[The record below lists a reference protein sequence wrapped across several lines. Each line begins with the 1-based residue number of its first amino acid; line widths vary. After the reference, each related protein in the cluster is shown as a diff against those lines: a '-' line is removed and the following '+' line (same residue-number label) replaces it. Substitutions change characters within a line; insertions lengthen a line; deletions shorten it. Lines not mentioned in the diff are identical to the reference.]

1 MISPHEGQLISISPS
16 ALPQPQVREAEAL
29 FEHGI
34 DGRCEG
40 SSLYQAPPPPATH
53 THRAEALPQEAGQ
66 EPWAVSAPALT

>member
-1 MISPHEGQLISISPS
+1 MISPHEGQLISISPPVS
-16 ALPQPQVREAEAL
+16 PHSQVHEAEAL

-40 SSLYQAPPPPATH
+40 SSLYQAPRH

-66 EPWAVSAPALT
+66 EPWAVSVPALT